1 MVHWAAEG
9 FTSFSHF
16 PTRIFFLFPISSQNI
31 ALKDYSLSFK
41 DLSLAFF
48 VFPQF
53 FIFNGGNGV
62 ENGGKLRRRIS
73 LFFF

>member
-41 DLSLAFF
+41 EGLKREGFWA
-48 VFPQF
+48 
-53 FIFNGGNGV
+53 GNGKKGNKGKNKAKCGKR
-62 ENGGKLRRRIS
+62 NGRMEEPL
-73 LFFF
+73 